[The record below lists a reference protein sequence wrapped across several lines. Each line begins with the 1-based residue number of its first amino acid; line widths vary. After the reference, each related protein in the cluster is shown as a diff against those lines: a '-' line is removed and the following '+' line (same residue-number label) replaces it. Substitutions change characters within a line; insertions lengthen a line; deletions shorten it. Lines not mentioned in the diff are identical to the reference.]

1 MCRLPMLRS
10 LQLMLLLIAGVAISY
25 AQSQQ
30 QLDSIL
36 YVLDRTILEK
46 PIYDRQK
53 RNNIQDLQLKLLRT
67 EDVSERRRLMHE
79 LFSIYRS
86 FRLDSALYFARLGSS
101 LIASDDE
108 ASKVNNGLDIA
119 EALKGLGY
127 YSQAR
132 ELLDASRGK
141 VGEEDMVY
149 YYHLYYSIYHS
160 MHQNSELEEDRLRFR
175 DSLLFYRKQ
184 LQSVLPPDDIGHDIG
199 EAHLL
204 LFEGKPQDA
213 LQLLKGRLAS
223 DADGMGETLLAVTFA
238 EIYEALGMNREAEYY
253 YAVSA
258 VDDLQRATKKYT
270 ALQQLAILLFRDGDV
285 DRAYRYL
292 TCALEDV
299 TFSRI
304 HCRITQIAQFLPIIT
319 SAYERKSETASLRK
333 LWLSIALGLLLLIA
347 VFGVWIL
354 HRRSSQLRRLNVKL
368 HSLYQEIA
376 DANRQLIQINAQV
389 EAANGQLADAN
400 RIKEEYIGQVFN
412 LCSAYMDKQE
422 FLRRT
427 IHNKVKGNQLSEVIK
442 LVGDKSQQQEDLRD
456 FFRNFDAIFLSLF
469 PDFVK
474 EFNELLRPNEHVSV
488 KEGELLSP
496 ELRIYAL
503 VRLGINDSTRI
514 ASFLHFS
521 PQTVYNYRLKMRART
536 DLSREE
542 FVEAI
547 QSLK

>member
-1 MCRLPMLRS
+1 MNRLFFLRYA
-10 LQLMLLLIAGVAISY
+10 LLLLLLVAGAALSY
-25 AQSQQ
+25 AQTLG

-36 YVLDRTILEK
+36 KVLDKTIQEK
-46 PIYDRQK
+46 PVYDRQK
-53 RNNIQDLQLKLLRT
+53 RISIQDLQQQLLHT
-67 EDVSERRRLMHE
+67 EEISEKRRLMHE

-86 FRLDSALYFARLGSS
+86 FRLDSALYYARLGSS
-101 LIASDDE
+101 LIDPSDE
-108 ASKVNNGLDIA
+108 VSKVRNDLDIA

-132 ELLDASRGK
+132 NRLDINRGK
-141 VGEEDMVY
+141 VRAEDMVY

-160 MHQNSELEEDRLRFR
+160 MHQNSQLEEDRQRFR

-184 LQSVLPPDDIGHDIG
+184 LQSVLPPDDIGHHIG
-199 EAHLL
+199 EAYLL
-204 LFEGKPQDA
+204 LFENKPQEA
-213 LQLLKGRLAS
+213 LQLMKERLARENGDLS
-223 DADGMGETLLAVTFA
+223 ESLLAVTFA

-258 VDDLQRATKKYT
+258 VGDLQRATKKYT

-285 DRAYRYL
+285 DRAYHYL
-292 TCALEDV
+292 ACALEDV

-319 SAYERKSETASLRK
+319 SAYERKSETASQRK
-333 LWLSIALGLLLLIA
+333 LWLVIALGLLLFIA
-347 VFGVWIL
+347 VLGVWIL
-354 HRRSSQLRRLNVKL
+354 HRRSMQLRRLNGKL
-368 HSLYQEIA
+368 HGLYQEIA
-376 DANRQLIQINAQV
+376 DANRQLLNTNAQV
-389 EAANGQLADAN
+389 EAANSQLADAN

-422 FLRRT
+422 FLRRS
-427 IHNKVKGNQLSEVIK
+427 IYNKVKGNQLSEVMK

-469 PDFVK
+469 PDFIK
-474 EFNELLRPNEHVSV
+474 EFNALLRPDEHVSV

-536 DLSREE
+536 DLPREE
-542 FVEAI
+542 FVAAV

>member
-1 MCRLPMLRS
+1 
-10 LQLMLLLIAGVAISY
+10 MLLLIAGVAISY

-213 LQLLKGRLAS
+213 LQLLKGRLAR
-223 DADGMGETLLAVTFA
+223 DADGLGETLLAVTFA

-258 VDDLQRATKKYT
+258 VDDLQRATKKY
-270 ALQQLAILLFRDGDV
+270 I
-285 DRAYRYL
+285 

-368 HSLYQEIA
+368 HGLYQAIA
-376 DANRQLIQINAQV
+376 DANRQLMQINAQV

>member
-1 MCRLPMLRS
+1 M
-10 LQLMLLLIAGVAISY
+10 SY
-25 AQSQQ
+25 AQTPG

-36 YVLDRTILEK
+36 QVLDKTIQEK
-46 PIYDRQK
+46 PVYDRQK
-53 RNNIQDLQLKLLRT
+53 RISIQDLQQQLLHT
-67 EDVSERRRLMHE
+67 EEVPEKRRLMHE

-86 FRLDSALYFARLGSS
+86 FRLDSALYYARLGSS
-101 LIASDDE
+101 LIDPNDE
-108 ASKVNNGLDIA
+108 VSKVRNDLDIA

-132 ELLDASRGK
+132 NRLDINRGK
-141 VGEEDMVY
+141 VRAEDMVY

-160 MHQNSELEEDRLRFR
+160 MHQNSQLEEDRQRFR

-184 LQSVLPPDDIGHDIG
+184 LQSVLPPEDIGHDIG
-199 EAHLL
+199 EAYLL
-204 LFEGKPQDA
+204 LFENKPQEA
-213 LQLLKGRLAS
+213 LHLMKERMARE
-223 DADGMGETLLAVTFA
+223 DGDLSESLLAVTFA
-238 EIYEALGMNREAEYY
+238 EVYEALGMNQEAKYY

-258 VDDLQRATKKYT
+258 VGDLQRATKKYT
-270 ALQQLAILLFRDGDV
+270 ALQQLAILMFRDGDV
-285 DRAYRYL
+285 DRAYHYL
-292 TCALEDV
+292 ACALEDV

-319 SAYERKSETASLRK
+319 SAYERKSETASQRK
-333 LWLSIALGLLLLIA
+333 LWLAIALGLLLLIA
-347 VFGVWIL
+347 VLGVWIL
-354 HRRSSQLRRLNVKL
+354 HRRSMQLRRLNGKL
-368 HSLYQEIA
+368 HGLYQEIA
-376 DANRQLIQINAQV
+376 DANRQLLNTNAQV

-422 FLRRT
+422 FLRRS
-427 IHNKVKGNQLSEVIK
+427 IYNKVKGNQLSEVIK

-469 PDFVK
+469 PDFIK
-474 EFNELLRPNEHVSV
+474 EFNALLRPDEHVSV

-542 FVEAI
+542 FVAAV

>member
-1 MCRLPMLRS
+1 MSRLPSLRS
-10 LQLMLLLIAGVAISY
+10 VLLLLLLAVGAVLSY
-25 AQSQQ
+25 AQSSS

-36 YVLDRTILEK
+36 NVLDKTIQEK
-46 PIYDRQK
+46 PVFDRQK
-53 RNNIQDLQLKLLRT
+53 RISIQDLQQQLYRT

-86 FRLDSALYFARLGSS
+86 FRLDSALYYARLGSS
-101 LIASDDE
+101 LIDPGDE
-108 ASKVNNGLDIA
+108 VSKVRNDLDIA

-132 ELLDASRGK
+132 ERLDSNRGK
-141 VGEEDMVY
+141 VRPEDMVY

-160 MHQNSELEEDRLRFR
+160 MHQNSQLEDDRQRFR
-175 DSLLFYRKQ
+175 DSLLYYRKQ
-184 LQSVLPPDDIGHDIG
+184 LQSVLPTEDIGHDIG
-199 EAHLL
+199 KAYLL
-204 LFEGKPQDA
+204 LFENKPQEA
-213 LQLLKGRLAS
+213 LLLMKGRLEHEES
-223 DADGMGETLLAVTFA
+223 DLSESLLAVTFA
-238 EIYEALGMNREAEYY
+238 EIYEALGRHQEAKYY

-258 VDDLQRATKKYT
+258 VGDLQRATKKYT

-319 SAYERKSETASLRK
+319 SAYERKSETASQRK

-354 HRRSSQLRRLNVKL
+354 HRRSSQLRRLNGKL
-368 HSLYQEIA
+368 HGLYQEIA
-376 DANRQLIQINAQV
+376 DANRQLMSTNAQV
-389 EAANGQLADAN
+389 EATNGQLADAN

-422 FLRRT
+422 FLRRS
-427 IHNKVKGNQLSEVIK
+427 IYNKVKGNQLSEIIK

-469 PDFVK
+469 PDFIK
-474 EFNELLRPNEHVSV
+474 EFNTLLRPEEHVSV

-542 FVEAI
+542 FVVAV